1 MKKLP
6 KFLKQYFWDVDFE
19 KLDYTKYPKY
29 VIIRILEYG
38 NEKAISW
45 MKNIFSR
52 RDIVDALISTRELT
66 EKSANFWAVVLDVK
80 KEKVKCLNKS
90 FLEIRKR
97 FWPY

>member
-90 FLEIRKR
+90 FLEIRKQ

>member
-29 VIIRILEYG
+29 VIGRILEHG
-38 NEKAISW
+38 DEKAISW
-45 MKNIFSR
+45 MKNTFSR
-52 RDIVDALISTRELT
+52 RDIVDALTINRELT

-90 FLEIRKR
+90 FLEIRKQ

>member
-6 KFLKQYFWDVDFE
+6 KFLKQYFWDIDFE
-19 KLDYTKYPKY
+19 KLDCTKYPKY
-29 VIIRILEYG
+29 VIEWILEHG

-52 RDIVDALISTRELT
+52 CDIVGALTINRELR

-80 KEKVKCLNKS
+80 KEKCLNRF
-90 FLEIRKR
+90 FLETRKQFR
-97 FWPY
+97 PY